1 MKARV
6 WRVILHKDGKS
17 FPHLHIKNNMYEWK
31 RKVKTKVIQKKK
43 TTLDKNH
50 LMSYQAFD
58 YPLTFDASVEI
69 GRITAK

>member
-1 MKARV
+1 
-6 WRVILHKDGKS
+6 
-17 FPHLHIKNNMYEWK
+17 MYEWK

-43 TTLDKNH
+43 NPTLDKNY

-58 YPLTFDASVEI
+58 YPLTFGASVEI